1 MIAPSQELQAK
12 PGVADASAVEKLD
25 IAAAETL
32 AAHRRHPVV
41 RAAARFSEIG
51 DQPPLFALG
60 GALTAGG
67 LLFRNARLLEAGLR
81 VLAAEALATGA
92 KHLIKRSVRRSRPHV
107 LLDEG
112 EYRAELAKPPRK
124 PEQSFPSGHTAGAVA
139 VAGALAP
146 VYPSAAAPLYATAAA
161 IGLIQTPRGAHYPS
175 DIAAGAA
182 IGAASAWAVHHLAGL
197 IQRRLRL

>member
-1 MIAPSQELQAK
+1 MIAPSRELQAK

-112 EYRAELAKPPRK
+112 EYRAEMAKPPRK

-139 VAGALAP
+139 VAG
-146 VYPSAAAPLYATAAA
+146 AAA